1 MIDTGK
7 TLILAAKTLAEKGAK
22 AVYALVS
29 HGECPSRHWFPI
41 HRAATIPFDR
51 DR

>member
-29 HGECPSRHWFPI
+29 HGKCPPRHWF
-41 HRAATIPFDR
+41 RAAAIPFDL